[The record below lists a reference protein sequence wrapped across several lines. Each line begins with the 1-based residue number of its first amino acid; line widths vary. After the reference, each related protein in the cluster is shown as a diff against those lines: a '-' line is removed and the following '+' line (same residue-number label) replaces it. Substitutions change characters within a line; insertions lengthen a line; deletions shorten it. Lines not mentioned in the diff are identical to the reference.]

1 MSYLHQTSDIPIVR
15 PLDTLIALVSRALYF
30 PHVVATHKVEPRPP
44 KTYTSRE
51 MATQT
56 ASAYVQSGFAEPVAA
71 QHNFV
76 QQLDLDNP
84 DQAMATYARIM
95 HQHTKHQ
102 YDMAA
107 SSARRRSN
115 APSSGIATLAHD

>member
-1 MSYLHQTSDIPIVR
+1 
-15 PLDTLIALVSRALYF
+15 
-30 PHVVATHKVEPRPP
+30 
-44 KTYTSRE
+44 

-56 ASAYVQSGFAEPVAA
+56 TSAYVQGGFAEPGAA
-71 QHNFV
+71 QHSFV
-76 QQLDLDNP
+76 QQFDLDNP

-115 APSSGIATLAHD
+115 APSSGMATLAHETSTASVGSTDS